1 MAQPQSATPTS
12 APIYL
17 TLRDRI
23 LTTDPR
29 EIGLSSTEGGPETWA
44 VVMDMGWPDATVTL
58 VGVGD
63 GTTSLYFSNGG
74 GIIGAGESP
83 RVAATTR
90 HFVAE
95 AANYLAAMTPTKE
108 YPLPETGRVR
118 FTIMTYQGAYTAD
131 VAEAELQQGQHP
143 LTPLYALAQEVIT
156 QMRLEQ
162 ESRQ

>member
-1 MAQPQSATPTS
+1 MDVASGLCQSRVNWVIILLLTIFLLAGCNLMAQPQSATPTS

-63 GTTSLYFSNGG
+63 GTTSLYFSNE
-74 GIIGAGESP
+74 IGRASCRE
-83 RVAATTR
+83 RV
-90 HFVAE
+90 
-95 AANYLAAMTPTKE
+95 
-108 YPLPETGRVR
+108 
-118 FTIMTYQGAYTAD
+118 
-131 VAEAELQQGQHP
+131 
-143 LTPLYALAQEVIT
+143 
-156 QMRLEQ
+156 
-162 ESRQ
+162 